1 MLLNMRVKERYF
13 HRNEYR
19 IHQCSY
25 LGKKKNIPPVKGKKK
40 KKLSIGNASSEMV
53 SMWVKKMTFPLNS

>member
-25 LGKKKNIPPVKGKKK
+25 LGEKKKIPPIKGKKK
-40 KKLSIGNASSEMV
+40 NEHWKC
-53 SMWVKKMTFPLNS
+53 